1 MKKLLFILLFPTLF
15 FSCIPMEKVTS
26 DEYLNIRIYNRLSQP
41 LSAYFSFDVD
51 DNKGCS
57 NKRDS
62 VYPDSI
68 VQMYGIGFDEEIRDK
83 AFSVLKDRFHNKH
96 LLILNL
102 DGDTLANWTDTSF
115 VFCDHQ
121 YWSIDTNTGN
131 NFIHCTL
138 QLTDEVLKLK

>member
-1 MKKLLFILLFPTLF
+1 MKKILIFLIFSVF
-15 FSCIPMEKVTS
+15 FCSCIPMEKVTS